1 MSEDIVNLS
10 SLQIDALKE
19 IGNVGAGNAAT
30 SLAVLINRRVEM
42 TVPRVS
48 IVLLTR
54 LWDLIGEAEE
64 LVSAILLR
72 VAGPA
77 PASIVFML
85 SHQNAMLMADMLL
98 GRSPGATRQLGEI
111 EQSALKELGNILTG
125 TYLSA
130 LNRFTGLEF
139 SPSVPMLAIDMLAAV
154 ISSLVS
160 PLAEVGDHSLVIET
174 VFSSSDHEAI
184 IGQFLL
190 LPDPG
195 SLTVILE
202 RLGVDR

>member
-1 MSEDIVNLS
+1 MSEEIINLS

-19 IGNVGAGNAAT
+19 IGNIGAGNAAT
-30 SLAVLINRRVEM
+30 SLAVLIKRRVEM
-42 TVPRVS
+42 TVPQVS
-48 IVLLTR
+48 IVPLTQ
-54 LWDLIGEAEE
+54 LWGLIGEAEE

-72 VAGPA
+72 ASGSA

-85 SHQNAMLMADMLL
+85 SHQNARLMADILL
-98 GRSPGATRQLGEI
+98 ERPPGTTRQLGEI
-111 EQSALKELGNILTG
+111 ERSALKELGNILTG
-125 TYLSA
+125 TYLNV

-139 SPSVPMLAIDMLAAV
+139 SPSVPMLAIDMLAAI

-160 PLAEVGDHSLVIET
+160 PLAEAGDHCLVIET
-174 VFSSSDHEAI
+174 VFRSSDHGEI
-184 IGQFLL
+184 IGQFML

-195 SLTVILE
+195 SLTFILE